1 MELQRCR
8 TPFELAE
15 LEKFLRS
22 VDLTVTGLSDASVH
36 AWVERDGDG
45 AVVGSTGWEVSG
57 DGCHALIRSVA
68 VSPQRRHAGRGRAL
82 AEFAL
87 NRAARTGARTAWLF
101 SRRSGGFWQGL
112 GFTPADREQL
122 AEVLAETH
130 QVRMFR
136 RTGQLQNEVA
146 WVRVLQAE

>member
-1 MELQRCR
+1 MQRCR
-8 TPFELAE
+8 TPDELAD
-15 LEKFLRS
+15 LEEFLRS

-36 AWVERDGDG
+36 VWVERDADG
-45 AVVGSTGWEVSG
+45 AIVGSTGWEVSG

-68 VSPQRRHAGRGRAL
+68 VSPQRRQGGRGRAL

-87 NRAARTGARTAWLF
+87 NRAAEAGARTAWLF

-122 AEVLAETH
+122 AGVLAETH

-136 RTGQLQNEVA
+136 RTGRLQDEVA
-146 WVRVLQAE
+146 WVRVLRAE